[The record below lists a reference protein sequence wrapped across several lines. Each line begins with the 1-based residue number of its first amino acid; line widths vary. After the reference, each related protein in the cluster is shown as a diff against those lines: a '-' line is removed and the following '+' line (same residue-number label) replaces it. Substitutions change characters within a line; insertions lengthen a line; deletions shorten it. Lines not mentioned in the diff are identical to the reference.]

1 MKQDVLERFKSYQA
15 ERGLEMEPRL
25 GLSPL
30 PPLQPCHP
38 PGEVDRT
45 AELALKC
52 KTETPCLG

>member
-45 AELALKC
+45 AELALMC
-52 KTETPCLG
+52 KT